1 MISKFVNAT
10 TADGYNPY
18 RITKAG
24 IDWEKPDPH
33 DPWANIGYWGDHQ
46 IIYLLKFLEFSNDH
60 HPGTL
65 RDYLTRDL
73 FCYANVPYKIKG
85 YQELLKDPH
94 NTIDFD
100 EAAEELIAQR
110 VDKLGADGRLIWDS
124 NDSVYY
130 VNLTEKL
137 LATVLSKLTNFIPE
151 GGIWMNTQRPEWNDA
166 NNALVGYGVS
176 MVTLYTPDVSS
187 STWWSCSPR

>member
-1 MISKFVNAT
+1 MVII
-10 TADGYNPY
+10 PY

-65 RDYLTRDL
+65 RDFLTRDL
-73 FCYANVPYKIKG
+73 FCYANVPYKIKP
-85 YQELLKDPH
+85 YQDLLDDPH

-100 EAAEELIAQR
+100 EATDELIEQR
-110 VDKLGADGRLIWDS
+110 VS
-124 NDSVYY
+124 
-130 VNLTEKL
+130 
-137 LATVLSKLTNFIPE
+137 
-151 GGIWMNTQRPEWNDA
+151 Q
-166 NNALVGYGVS
+166 VG
-176 MVTLYTPDVSS
+176 
-187 STWWSCSPR
+187 C